1 VSGAASLSFP
11 SRNRGSH
18 KDNVIV
24 TTHTCPNCHQS
35 EMSPFYEVKKSPAH
49 SVLLMRTREKA
60 LAYPTGTIQLALCGN
75 CGFVSNVSFDPA
87 LNEYS
92 EEYEATQSYS
102 PTFNKFNRALAQRL
116 IDTYDLHDKSIIEIG
131 CGHGE
136 FLILLSELGPNRGVG
151 FDPAYLEDR
160 IQHPAKKKLTFVQ
173 DFYSEK
179 YADVQ
184 GDFIVC
190 KMTLEHIPDTA
201 DFLAT
206 VRRSIGD
213 RTGTRVFFQ
222 IPNASYVLR
231 DVAFW
236 DIYYEHC
243 SYFSKASL
251 AYLFLNTGFD
261 VLDLFTDYD
270 DQYLM
275 IEASAVD
282 GRGHID
288 RPLQPLLEEFL
299 DDVAFFRANIR
310 EQLEN
315 WRKTLDF
322 IQNSGRKVVL
332 WGSGSK
338 GVAFLSTLGVADEIE
353 YVVDINP
360 NKHGTFM
367 AGTGHEIVGPAF
379 LKAYR
384 PDMVIIMNP
393 IYLPEIS
400 AQLIEMDLLVEVLTV
415 ETPLANI

>member
-1 VSGAASLSFP
+1 MA
-11 SRNRGSH
+11 NY
-18 KDNVIV
+18 I
-24 TTHTCPNCHQS
+24 CPNCQRA
-35 EMSPFYEVKKSPAH
+35 EMSEFYEVNNVPAH

-60 LAYPTGTIQLALCGN
+60 LAYPTGTIRLALCDN
-75 CGFVSNVSFDPA
+75 CGFVSNVAFDPA

-116 IDTYDLHDKSIIEIG
+116 IDTYDLHNKSIIEIG

-136 FLILLSELGPNRGVG
+136 FLILLSELGQNDGVG
-151 FDPAYLEDR
+151 FDPAYLDDR
-160 IQHPAKKKLTFVQ
+160 IQHPAKENLTFIQ

-179 YADVQ
+179 YADVK

-190 KMTLEHIPDTA
+190 KMTLEHIPKTA

-213 RTGTRVFFQ
+213 RIGTRVFFQ
-222 IPNASYVLR
+222 IPNAGYVLR

-251 AYLFLNTGFD
+251 AYLFLNAGFD

-270 DQYLM
+270 NQYLM
-275 IEASAVD
+275 VEASAVD
-282 GRGHID
+282 GRGRMD
-288 RPLQPLLEEFL
+288 QPMQPLLNQVL
-299 DDVAFFRANIR
+299 DDVAFYTANIQDR
-310 EQLEN
+310 LGN
-315 WRKTLDF
+315 WRATIDMM
-322 IQNSGRKVVL
+322 QTEGRKVVL

-338 GVAFLSTLGVADEIE
+338 GVAFLTTLDVADEVK

-367 AGTGHEIVGPAF
+367 AGTGHEIVGPEF
-379 LKAYR
+379 LQAYR
-384 PDMVIIMNP
+384 PDVVIIMNP
-393 IYLPEIS
+393 IYEPEIS
-400 AQLIEMDLLVEVLTV
+400 AQLADMGLTVEVMTV
-415 ETPLANI
+415 ETPSVNV

>member
-1 VSGAASLSFP
+1 
-11 SRNRGSH
+11 
-18 KDNVIV
+18 
-24 TTHTCPNCHQS
+24 
-35 EMSPFYEVKKSPAH
+35 MSVFYEVEKVPAH

-60 LAYPTGTIQLALCGN
+60 LGYPTGTIRLALCEN
-75 CGFVSNVSFDPA
+75 CGFVSNVAFDPA

-116 IDTYDLHDKSIIEIG
+116 IDTYDLHDKTIIEIG

-136 FLILLSELGPNRGVG
+136 FLILLSEMGPNEGVG

-160 IQHPAKKKLTFVQ
+160 IQHPAKQNITFIQ

-190 KMTLEHIPDTA
+190 KMTLEHIPETA

-213 RTGTRVFFQ
+213 RIGTRVFFQ

-243 SYFSKASL
+243 SYFGKASL
-251 AYLFLNTGFD
+251 ATLFLHAGFD

-275 IEASAVD
+275 IEASAVSGQ
-282 GRGHID
+282 GRIN
-288 RPLQPLLEEFL
+288 QPLEPLLQEAF
-299 DDVAFFRANIR
+299 DDVAFFKDNIEER
-310 EQLEN
+310 LEN
-315 WRKTLDF
+315 WRTTL
-322 IQNSGRKVVL
+322 NSMQKEGRKAVL

-338 GVAFLSTLGVADEIE
+338 GVAFLTTLGVSDEIE

-367 AGTGHEIVGPAF
+367 AATGQEIVSPKF
-379 LKAYR
+379 LQAYN
-384 PDMVIIMNP
+384 PDVVIVMNP
-393 IYLPEIS
+393 IYVSEIE
-400 AQLIEMDLLVEVLTV
+400 AQLEQLGLTLQVLTV
-415 ETPLANI
+415 ETPIKML